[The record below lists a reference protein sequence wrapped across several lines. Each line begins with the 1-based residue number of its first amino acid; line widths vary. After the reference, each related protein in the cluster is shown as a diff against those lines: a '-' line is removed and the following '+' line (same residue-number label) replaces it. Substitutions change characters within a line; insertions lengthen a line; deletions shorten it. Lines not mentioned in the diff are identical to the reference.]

1 MIIVKAILDA
11 QPGKE
16 EELEILLRAIVPK
29 VQAEEGTIE
38 YALHR
43 ALKTP
48 GRFFFYEKY
57 RDQEAC
63 DYHMATSYLQ
73 ELIKRFEGL
82 LVHAPDLELFEE
94 IAGFNRTKG

>member
-16 EELEILLRAIVPK
+16 EDLEILLRAIVSK

-38 YALHR
+38 YTLHR
-43 ALKTP
+43 ALNTP
-48 GRFFFYEKY
+48 RRFFFYEKY

-63 DYHMATSYLQ
+63 DYHMTTSYLQ
-73 ELIKRFEGL
+73 ELLKRFEEQ
-82 LVHAPDLELFEE
+82 LVHVPEVELFEE
-94 IAGFNRTKG
+94 IAGFSRTK